1 MGAGTTEAATRHG
14 TRWGRMAGALA
25 ASLGTLAALATLT
38 WNNAFGLDSTIIIQ
52 DGNAT
57 FSSSQITADD
67 AAFGMAPVRLGNG
80 TWKNVLRAGF
90 ATATLDGLCISKTET
105 VAGLVKYTIKLTAGD
120 GTAALESRANNAAL
134 DVTSLR
140 GASINLQGST
150 QLGQATT
157 DLTTS
162 PGAAPYLANPFAV
175 PQTWD
180 GGFHGPGA
188 AGPNAYSATGNG
200 GHVNGQGYTGIDA
213 TRGALTSVYGQLWQ
227 AQVTGD
233 ISLPNLTIKVLPF
246 TDAIGF
252 NANGTQNTTP
262 DGIDDRSCWTQAR
275 QGTYPR

>member
-1 MGAGTTEAATRHG
+1 MGTGPAGDATRHG
-14 TRWGRMAGALA
+14 TRWGPMAGALVT
-25 ASLGTLAALATLT
+25 SLGTLAALASLT
-38 WNNAFGLDSTIIIQ
+38 WTHAFGLDSTIIIQ

-67 AAFGMAPVRLGNG
+67 AAFGMAPVRLGDG

-90 ATATLDGLCISKTET
+90 ATATLNGLCISKTET

-140 GASINLQGST
+140 GAGINLQGST
-150 QLGQATT
+150 QIGQAST
-157 DLTTS
+157 DLTTA

-180 GGFHGPGA
+180 GGFYGPGST
-188 AGPNAYSATGNG
+188 GPNAYSATGNG
-200 GHVNGQGYTGIDA
+200 GHTNGQGYTGIDA
-213 TRGALTSVYGQLWQ
+213 TRGTLNAAYGHLWQ
-227 AQVTGD
+227 AQVSGD
-233 ISLPNLTIKVLPF
+233 ITLPNLTIKVLPF
-246 TDAIGF
+246 TDSIGF

-262 DGIDDRSCWTQAR
+262 DGIDDRSCWTEAR
-275 QGTYPR
+275 QGTYPK